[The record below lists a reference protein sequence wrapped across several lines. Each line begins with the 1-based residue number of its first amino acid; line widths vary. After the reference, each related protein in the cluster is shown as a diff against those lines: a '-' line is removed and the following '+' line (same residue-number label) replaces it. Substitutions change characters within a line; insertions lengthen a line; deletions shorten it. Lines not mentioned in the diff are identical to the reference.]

1 MNFRE
6 LNIKL
11 FKNEINHI
19 SDRLVE
25 IKNNITSSYVIE
37 KNDFITIDNYID
49 CIESYNEI
57 VSILKNLQDRIII
70 RNKRR

>member
-25 IKNNITSSYVIE
+25 IRNNITSSYVIG

-57 VSILKNLQDRIII
+57 VSILKSLQDRIII